1 MNIHPLKSKLFVNP
15 NRNKRCVHHLCSY
28 DNAIT
33 ASSPAWQHHRCGR
46 WSCRWHRNQL
56 SLSTAR
62 TQQSWQ
68 MCSQSRALWGS
79 GPQSLAAR
87 GRWGKGKVTIQA
99 RMITGSGTH
108 LGVVID
114 DGIYQN
120 IVAGRARQ
128 EERTPPPMIILREER
143 KETSCTSNTIPTGG
157 HTCVLAYLPAQLEV
171 RHDNGHLR
179 AGYD

>member
-1 MNIHPLKSKLFVNP
+1 
-15 NRNKRCVHHLCSY
+15 
-28 DNAIT
+28 
-33 ASSPAWQHHRCGR
+33 
-46 WSCRWHRNQL
+46 
-56 SLSTAR
+56 
-62 TQQSWQ
+62 
-68 MCSQSRALWGS
+68 
-79 GPQSLAAR
+79 
-87 GRWGKGKVTIQA
+87 
-99 RMITGSGTH
+99 MITGSVTH
-108 LGVVID
+108 LGVVVD